1 MKRITYLLF
10 MLCLSLWS
18 LHAMGQT
25 IKVDEFI
32 YSVNKDG
39 EHTLTLLQ
47 IPKNAENV
55 VIPANVNYGG
65 ADYTVTRVSG
75 ESVSYNSSL
84 KTVSIPATVIKI
96 SDQMYAFEDCDLLES
111 ITVDEG
117 NESYFSQD
125 GAIYDKNTLALL
137 RLPKC
142 VRGKVTLVDGMT
154 DSYGSKRLDLEK
166 MPNVEEI
173 VFAGGLESI
182 SMNGMASLKSATF
195 PSSVSSLDIKECPV
209 LDKVS
214 VYSGGVY
221 SSTNNVIYKNTE
233 VYHNDG
239 YVKGREIV
247 FLPQTRT
254 EYVMPSDVVSI
265 PDQLFVTRDN
275 LVSLSVEASN
285 VIFESEGNAIYEEV
299 QGIEGRFLVDVAG
312 GLTEL
317 VLPSNLGGIKGTNVE
332 DADDDSFEP
341 RQGVPVMYA
350 MKKLA
355 SISMPV
361 PNENYMTVD
370 GVLLRMLT
378 DMDVHEGELGWCV
391 DCVPPAIEGKV
402 VLPEGVVDVTSL
414 AFYGTGITSVT
425 IPDGCMVSYA
435 AFANCKSLSEVI
447 FTGDA
452 SAESTAFY
460 GTPWLI
466 NHEPGVLYAGTTAI
480 GLAGTPKE
488 IVIKEGTKTIG
499 KEAFTPFGGRDMSVG
514 GASLEKVTLPEGLE
528 KIERFAFLDCG
539 NLKSVNIPSTLKIIE
554 YDAFEHCPLTEIT
567 LGEGLTF
574 MPDIFSDAN
583 IKNVYVPAS
592 VEKWEATSFSD
603 DLESIEVSPDNK
615 VFASQGGILY
625 DKDKTAVLMVPPAMV
640 NAEIPEGCV
649 SIGMAPV
656 ALAKPAVKASAYE
669 DMPNVRFGEKLETIS
684 LPSTLQNI
692 YGYDVFTNCSELK
705 ECRVFNSTPIE
716 IGEYTFPYDLSGVKL
731 YVPKGS
737 EDAYRNAAEWNRFE
751 IIEGFDTTGIGDS
764 AVSEKPY
771 ETSRYSL
778 DGRRLQAPEKGVNI
792 VRMSDGSVH
801 KVVVK

>member
-1 MKRITYLLF
+1 

-25 IKVDEFI
+25 IKVDDFS

-47 IPKNAENV
+47 IPRNEEHVA
-55 VIPANVNYGG
+55 IPANVDYGG
-65 ADYTVTRVSG
+65 NVYTVTKIDCDAVSFK
-75 ESVSYNSSL
+75 ENL
-84 KTVSIPATVIKI
+84 KTLSIPATVNKI
-96 SDQMYAFEDCDLLES
+96 LDQMYAFERCDLLES

-154 DSYGSKRLDLEK
+154 DNYGSKRLDLEK

-182 SMNGMASLKSATF
+182 SMNGMPSLKSATF

-214 VYSGGVY
+214 VYSGGAY
-221 SSTNNVIYKNTE
+221 SSTDNVIYTNTE

-285 VIFESEGNAIYEEV
+285 GIFESEGNAIYEEV
-299 QGIEGRFLVDVAG
+299 QGMDGRFLVDVAG

-317 VLPSNLGGIKGTNVE
+317 VLPSDFAGAASTDVPV
-332 DADDDSFEP
+332 DDESFES
-341 RQGVPVMYA
+341 RQYVPVMYA

-361 PNENYMTVD
+361 PNDKYMTAN

-402 VLPEGVVDVTSL
+402 VLPEGVVDITGL

-488 IVIKEGTKTIG
+488 IVIKDGTKTIG
-499 KEAFTPFGGRDMSVG
+499 KEAFTPFGGRDMVVG
-514 GASLEKVTLPEGLE
+514 GGSLEKVTLPEGLE
-528 KIERFAFLDCG
+528 KIERYAFLNCG

-554 YDAFEHCPLTEIT
+554 YDAFI
-567 LGEGLTF
+567 
-574 MPDIFSDAN
+574 I
-583 IKNVYVPAS
+583 
-592 VEKWEATSFSD
+592 
-603 DLESIEVSPDNK
+603 SI
-615 VFASQGGILY
+615 
-625 DKDKTAVLMVPPAMV
+625 
-640 NAEIPEGCV
+640 
-649 SIGMAPV
+649 
-656 ALAKPAVKASAYE
+656 
-669 DMPNVRFGEKLETIS
+669 
-684 LPSTLQNI
+684 
-692 YGYDVFTNCSELK
+692 
-705 ECRVFNSTPIE
+705 
-716 IGEYTFPYDLSGVKL
+716 
-731 YVPKGS
+731 
-737 EDAYRNAAEWNRFE
+737 
-751 IIEGFDTTGIGDS
+751 
-764 AVSEKPY
+764 
-771 ETSRYSL
+771 
-778 DGRRLQAPEKGVNI
+778 
-792 VRMSDGSVH
+792 
-801 KVVVK
+801 

>member
-1 MKRITYLLF
+1 

-25 IKVDEFI
+25 IKVDDFS

-47 IPKNAENV
+47 IPRNEEHVA
-55 VIPANVNYGG
+55 IPANVDYGG
-65 ADYTVTRVSG
+65 NVYTVTKIDCDAVSFK
-75 ESVSYNSSL
+75 ENL
-84 KTVSIPATVIKI
+84 KTLSIPATVNKI
-96 SDQMYAFEDCDLLES
+96 LDQMYAFERCDLLES

-125 GAIYDKNTLALL
+125 GAIYDKNTLALI

-142 VRGKVTLVDGMT
+142 VRGKVTLFDGMT
-154 DSYGSKRLDLEK
+154 VDYGSKYLTLEK

-182 SMNGMASLKSATF
+182 SMNGMPSLKSATF

-214 VYSGGVY
+214 VYSGGAY
-221 SSTNNVIYKNTE
+221 SSTDNVIYTNTE

-285 VIFESEGNAIYEEV
+285 GIFESEGNAIYEEV
-299 QGIEGRFLVDVAG
+299 QGMDGRFLVDVAG

-317 VLPSNLGGIKGTNVE
+317 VLPSDFAGAASTDVPV
-332 DADDDSFEP
+332 DDESFES
-341 RQGVPVMYA
+341 RQYVPVMYA

-355 SISMPV
+355 SMSMPV
-361 PNENYMTVD
+361 PNDKYMTAN

-402 VLPEGVVDVTSL
+402 VLPEGVVDITGL

-488 IVIKEGTKTIG
+488 IVIKDGTKTIG
-499 KEAFTPFGGRDMSVG
+499 KEAFTPFSGHEMSVG
-514 GASLEKVTLPEGLE
+514 GGSLEKVTLPEGLE
-528 KIERFAFLDCG
+528 KIERYAFLNCG
-539 NLKSVNIPSTLKIIE
+539 NLKSVNIPSTLKTIE
-554 YDAFEHCPLTEIT
+554 YNVFEHCPLTEIT

-640 NAEIPEGCV
+640 NVEIPEGCV

-778 DGRRLQAPEKGVNI
+778 DGRRLQTPEKGVNI

>member
-25 IKVDEFI
+25 IKVDDFS

-47 IPKNAENV
+47 IPRNEEHVA
-55 VIPANVNYGG
+55 IPANVDYGG
-65 ADYTVTRVSG
+65 NVYTVTKIESDAVSFK
-75 ESVSYNSSL
+75 ENL
-84 KTVSIPATVIKI
+84 KTLSIPATVNKI
-96 SDQMYAFEDCDLLES
+96 LDQMYAFERCDLLES

-154 DSYGSKRLDLEK
+154 DNYGSKRLDLEK

-182 SMNGMASLKSATF
+182 SMNGMPSLKSATF

-214 VYSGGVY
+214 VAAGGVY
-221 SSTNNVIYKNTE
+221 SSADGVLYRNSEI
-233 VYHNDG
+233 YHNDG

-247 FLPQTRT
+247 FLPETRT
-254 EYVMPSDVVSI
+254 EYIMPSDVVSV
-265 PDQLFVTRDN
+265 PDRFFVSCEN
-275 LVSLSVEASN
+275 LISLSVDPSN
-285 VIFESEGNAIYEEV
+285 GIFESEGNAVYEDAE
-299 QGIEGRFLVDVAG
+299 GTEGRVLVDAAG
-312 GLTEL
+312 GLSEI
-317 VLPSNLGGIKGTNVE
+317 VLPADIAGIKETDVPV
-332 DADDDSFEP
+332 DDDLFEP
-341 RQGVPVMYA
+341 HHNVPVMYA

-355 SISMPV
+355 SVSMPV
-361 PNENYMTVD
+361 PNENYMTAD
-370 GVLLRMLT
+370 GVLMKMLT
-378 DMDVHEGELGWCV
+378 EYDMPEGGYGWSV
-391 DCVPPAIEGKV
+391 IFVPQAIEGKV
-402 VLPEGVVDVTSL
+402 VLPEGTVNIAPS
-414 AFYGTGITSVT
+414 AFYGTAITSVT

-435 AFANCKSLSEVI
+435 AFAHCGNLSDVV

-488 IVIKEGTKTIG
+488 IVIRDGTKTIG
-499 KEAFTPFGGRDMSVG
+499 KEAFTPFVGHEMSVG

-528 KIERFAFLDCG
+528 KIERYAFLNCG
-539 NLKSVNIPSTLKIIE
+539 NLKSVNIPSTLKSVE
-554 YDAFEHCPLTEIT
+554 GNVFGGCHSLADVT
-567 LGEGLTF
+567 LGEGLSF
-574 MPDIFSDAN
+574 MPDIYADAVVR
-583 IKNVYVPAS
+583 NVYVPAS
-592 VEKWEATSFSD
+592 VERWEAMSFGEE
-603 DLESIEVSPDNK
+603 LESIEVSPDNN

-625 DKDKTAVLMVPPAMV
+625 DKEKIFVLMVPPALV
-640 NAEIPEGCV
+640 NADIPEGCV
-649 SIGMAPV
+649 SIGMAPT
-656 ALAKPAVKASAYE
+656 LQAKQAVKAPAYE
-669 DMPNVRFGEKLETIS
+669 NMPYVSFGERLKTVS
-684 LPSTLQNI
+684 LPSTLQYI

-716 IGEYTFPYDLSGVKL
+716 IGEYTFPDDLSGVRL
-731 YVPKGS
+731 YVPEGS
-737 EDAYRNAAEWNRFE
+737 EDAYRNAAEWSRFG

>member
-25 IKVDEFI
+25 IKVDDFS

-47 IPKNAENV
+47 IPRNEEHVA
-55 VIPANVNYGG
+55 IPANVDYGG
-65 ADYTVTRVSG
+65 NVYTVTKIESDAVSFK
-75 ESVSYNSSL
+75 ENL
-84 KTVSIPATVIKI
+84 KTLSIPATVNKI
-96 SDQMYAFEDCDLLES
+96 LDQMYAFERCDLLES

-154 DSYGSKRLDLEK
+154 DNYGSKRLDLEK

-182 SMNGMASLKSATF
+182 SMNGMPSLKSATF

-214 VYSGGVY
+214 VYSGGAY
-221 SSTNNVIYKNTE
+221 SSTDNVIYTNTE

-239 YVKGREIV
+239 YVKGRGIV

-265 PDQLFVTRDN
+265 PDQLFVTCDN

-285 VIFESEGNAIYEEV
+285 GIFESEGNAIYEEV
-299 QGIEGRFLVDVAG
+299 QGMDGRFLVDAAG

-317 VLPSNLGGIKGTNVE
+317 VLPSDFAGAASTDVPV
-332 DADDDSFEP
+332 DDESFES
-341 RQGVPVMYA
+341 RQYVPVMYA

-361 PNENYMTVD
+361 PNDKYMTAN

-391 DCVPPAIEGKV
+391 DCVPPAIKGKV
-402 VLPEGVVDVTSL
+402 VLPEGVVDITGL

-499 KEAFTPFGGRDMSVG
+499 KEAFTPFGGRDMVVG
-514 GASLEKVTLPEGLE
+514 GGSLEKVTLPEGLE
-528 KIERFAFLDCG
+528 KIERYAFLNCG
-539 NLKSVNIPSTLKIIE
+539 NLKSVNIPSTLKTIE
-554 YDAFEHCPLTEIT
+554 YNVFEHCPLTEIT

-778 DGRRLQAPEKGVNI
+778 DGRRLQTPEKGVNI

>member
-1 MKRITYLLF
+1 

-25 IKVDEFI
+25 IKVDDFS

-47 IPKNAENV
+47 IPRNEEHVA
-55 VIPANVNYGG
+55 IPANVDYGG
-65 ADYTVTRVSG
+65 NVYTVTKIDCDAVSFK
-75 ESVSYNSSL
+75 ENL
-84 KTVSIPATVIKI
+84 KTLSIPATVNKI
-96 SDQMYAFEDCDLLES
+96 LDQMYAFERCDLLES

-154 DSYGSKRLDLEK
+154 DNYGSKRLDLEK

-182 SMNGMASLKSATF
+182 SMNGMPSLKSATF

-221 SSTNNVIYKNTE
+221 SSTDNVIYTNTE

-239 YVKGREIV
+239 YVKGRGIV

-265 PDQLFVTRDN
+265 PDQLFVTCDN

-285 VIFESEGNAIYEEV
+285 GIFESEGNAIYEEV
-299 QGIEGRFLVDVAG
+299 QGMDGRFLVDAAG

-317 VLPSNLGGIKGTNVE
+317 VLPSDFAGAASTDVPV
-332 DADDDSFEP
+332 DDESFES
-341 RQGVPVMYA
+341 RQYVPVMYA

-361 PNENYMTVD
+361 PNDKYMTAN

-391 DCVPPAIEGKV
+391 DCVPPAIKGKV
-402 VLPEGVVDVTSL
+402 VLPEGVVDITSL

-499 KEAFTPFGGRDMSVG
+499 KEAFTPFGGRDMVVG
-514 GASLEKVTLPEGLE
+514 GRSLEKVTLPEGLE
-528 KIERFAFLDCG
+528 KIERYAFLNCG
-539 NLKSVNIPSTLKIIE
+539 NLKSVNIPSTLKTIE
-554 YDAFEHCPLTEIT
+554 YNVFEHCPLTEIT

-574 MPDIFSDAN
+574 MPDIFGDAN
-583 IKNVYVPAS
+583 IKKLYVPAS

-640 NAEIPEGCV
+640 NVEIPEGCV

-669 DMPNVRFGEKLETIS
+669 DMPNVSFGEKLETLS

-692 YGYDVFTNCSELK
+692 YGYGVFTNCSELK

>member
-25 IKVDEFI
+25 IKVDDFS

-47 IPKNAENV
+47 IPRNEEHVA
-55 VIPANVNYGG
+55 IPANVDYGG
-65 ADYTVTRVSG
+65 NVYTVTKIDCDAVSFK
-75 ESVSYNSSL
+75 ENL
-84 KTVSIPATVIKI
+84 KTLSIPATVNKI
-96 SDQMYAFEDCDLLES
+96 LDQMYAFERCDLLES

-154 DSYGSKRLDLEK
+154 DNYGSKRLDLEK

-182 SMNGMASLKSATF
+182 SMNGMPSLKSATF

-214 VYSGGVY
+214 VYSGGAY
-221 SSTNNVIYKNTE
+221 SSTDNVIYTNTE

-285 VIFESEGNAIYEEV
+285 GIFESEGNAIYEEV
-299 QGIEGRFLVDVAG
+299 QGMDGRFLVDVAG

-317 VLPSNLGGIKGTNVE
+317 VLPSDFAGAASTDVPV
-332 DADDDSFEP
+332 DDESFES
-341 RQGVPVMYA
+341 RQYVPVMYA

-361 PNENYMTVD
+361 PNDKYMTAN

-402 VLPEGVVDVTSL
+402 VLPEGVVDITGL

-488 IVIKEGTKTIG
+488 IVIKDGTKTIG
-499 KEAFTPFGGRDMSVG
+499 KEAFTPFGGRDMVVG
-514 GASLEKVTLPEGLE
+514 GGSLEKVTLPEGLE
-528 KIERFAFLDCG
+528 KIERYAFLNCG

-640 NAEIPEGCV
+640 NVEIPEGCV

-669 DMPNVRFGEKLETIS
+669 DMPNVSFGEKLETLS

-692 YGYDVFTNCSELK
+692 YGYGVFTNCSELK

-778 DGRRLQAPEKGVNI
+778 DGRRLQTPEKGVNI